1 MTNTQ
6 VIRPWSGIA
15 LTAVVVLIAL
25 TMVISEWQNPAVWA
39 WAIFLVSIT
48 WLGLLRPKLV
58 VGDEGLRVT
67 NPLSTTT
74 IGWHEVDSFDT
85 QYTLSVL
92 LTNGTK
98 VVCWAAPA
106 PGRHHARNVRRD
118 EFRGVGI
125 EHGNVVDGVI
135 KAGESPRSI
144 SGQAI
149 AVCRLRRQHFVRTGQ
164 TNGATYAHRLEL
176 LTAAVCAASL
186 LAALLLS

>member
-1 MTNTQ
+1 M
-6 VIRPWSGIA
+6 
-15 LTAVVVLIAL
+15 VL
-25 TMVISEWQNPAVWA
+25 SDWQNPAVWA
-39 WAIFLVSIT
+39 WAIFLVSVT

-58 VGDEGLRVT
+58 VGDEGVRVT

-74 IGWHEVDSFDT
+74 IGWHEVESFDT
-85 QYTLSVL
+85 QYTLSLL

-106 PGRHHARNVRRD
+106 PGRHHARNVRSD
-118 EFRGVGI
+118 EFRGVGLDRRDI
-125 EHGNVVDGVI
+125 VGGLV

-149 AVCRLRRQHFVRTGQ
+149 AVCRLRRQSFQRAGQ
-164 TNGATYAHRLEL
+164 TNGAAYAHRLEL